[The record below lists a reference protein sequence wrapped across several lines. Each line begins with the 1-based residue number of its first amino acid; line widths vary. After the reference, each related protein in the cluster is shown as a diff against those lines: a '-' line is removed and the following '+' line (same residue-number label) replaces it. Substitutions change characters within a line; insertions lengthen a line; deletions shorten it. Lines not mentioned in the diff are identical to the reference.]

1 MMEKEVRPPR
11 LPRRILKLFLTS
23 EEKSTILTDLDEY
36 FHEIAKGKSRFI
48 SRCWYWRQILGSI
61 LSFAKRS
68 VSWEGVM
75 LKNYIKVALR
85 NMKRQKG
92 YSLINILGLAIG
104 LTCCLLILLYV
115 QYERSY
121 DRYHENADHIYR
133 VVEELD
139 FSGVKRHMAITPA
152 PFAPAMKNEFP
163 EVKDAVRFM
172 KGNFSEGK
180 VLVAH
185 GRENYYEDKW
195 FFADQSVFEIFTF
208 PLIKGD
214 AKSALKEPF
223 TVVISEEKARKYFG
237 DEDPIGKVLTLSDRY
252 SQSDFTVKGVLKNTP
267 KNSHFRFDFLASFA
281 TIENLFPEWV
291 QNWFNHMYYSYMLLD
306 ENSSPEAL
314 ERKFPGLILKH
325 AGKEA
330 QTALKPHLQPLT
342 AIHLHSHLESE
353 IEANSDAV
361 YVYIFATVALF
372 ILMIACINFMNL
384 ATARSAYRTREVGMR
399 KVVGARRSQLVR
411 QFLGESV
418 LFSFIALPLAV
429 IMMELLLP
437 AFRAFTD
444 RDLGFNYLNNW
455 PVIFVL
461 IGITLVVG
469 CVSGIYPAL
478 FLSAFKP
485 VKVLKGKSCSG
496 SRGTVLRK
504 GLIVFQF
511 AVSIILIIA
520 TGIILSQVRYI
531 RTTKLG
537 FNKDQ
542 VIVLNI
548 KDKELRTK
556 YEVIKAELSK
566 NPSVLNVTA
575 SSGIPGRI
583 SHHWFFRTEGLQE
596 KKEKPSMWVMMVDH
610 DFIKTLG
617 MEIVEGRDFSRSFT
631 TDEKEAIILNESAVK
646 KYGWGSPLGRNIKT
660 ENKDGYVIGVVKDF
674 HFKSFY
680 QQIEPVMIYI
690 SPGYFEFISVRVAA
704 DKIPEAMAFIKKE
717 WKELAPN
724 RPLDYLFLND
734 DFDKVYRQEERAGK
748 IFGYFSILAIF
759 VACLGLFGL
768 AAFTAEQRTKEIGIR
783 KVLGATTLNIVTLL
797 NKDFIKWV
805 LVANLIA
812 WPAAYYAMSRWL
824 QSFAYRISIGWW
836 MFLLAAVFVLV
847 VAICTVG
854 FQAAKAA
861 LANPSESLRYE

>member
-1 MMEKEVRPPR
+1 
-11 LPRRILKLFLTS
+11 
-23 EEKSTILTDLDEY
+23 
-36 FHEIAKGKSRFI
+36 
-48 SRCWYWRQILGSI
+48 
-61 LSFAKRS
+61 
-68 VSWEGVM
+68 M

-104 LTCCLLILLYV
+104 LACCLLILVYV

-121 DRYHENADHIYR
+121 DRYHKNADHIYR
-133 VVEELD
+133 VVEELN
-139 FSGVKRHMAITPA
+139 FFGEKNHMAITPA

-163 EVKDAVRFM
+163 EVKEAVRFM

-180 VLVAH
+180 VLVTH
-185 GRENYYEDKW
+185 GTDNYYEDKW
-195 FFADQSVFEIFTF
+195 FFADHSVFEIFTF

-237 DEDPIGKVLTLSDRY
+237 DEDPIGKILTLSDRY
-252 SQSDFTVKGVLKNTP
+252 NQSDFMVKGVLKDIP

-281 TIENLFPEWV
+281 TMEKRFPKWV
-291 QNWFNHMYYSYMLLD
+291 QNWFNHMYYSYLFLD
-306 ENSSPEAL
+306 ENASPEAL
-314 ERKFPGLILKH
+314 ERKFPDLILKH

-330 QTALKPHLQPLT
+330 QAALKPHLQPLT
-342 AIHLHSHLESE
+342 AIHLYSHLDVE

-361 YVYIFATVALF
+361 YVIIFSAVALF
-372 ILMIACINFMNL
+372 ILMIACMNFMNL
-384 ATARSAYRTREVGMR
+384 ATARSACRTREIGMR
-399 KVVGARRSQLVR
+399 KVVGARRLQLVG
-411 QFLGESV
+411 QFLGESI

-429 IMMELLLP
+429 VMMELLLP
-437 AFRAFTD
+437 AVRAFTE

-455 PVIFVL
+455 PILFML

-469 CVSGIYPAL
+469 LVAGIYPAL
-478 FLSAFKP
+478 ILSAFDP
-485 VKVLKGKSCSG
+485 IRILKGKLSSG
-496 SRGTVLRK
+496 SRGSSLRK

-531 RTTKLG
+531 RTKKLG

-542 VIVLNI
+542 VLVLNI
-548 KDKELRTK
+548 KDKELRNK
-556 YEVIKAELSK
+556 YEVFRAELSK
-566 NPSVLNVTA
+566 NPSILNVTA
-575 SSGIPGRI
+575 SSGIPGRVL
-583 SHHWFFRTEGLQE
+583 HHWYFSTEGLQE
-596 KKEKPSMWVMMVDH
+596 KKERPGMWVMMVDH

-617 MEIVEGRDFSRSFT
+617 MEIVEGRDFSRDYA
-631 TDEKEAIILNESAVK
+631 TDEKEAIILNESAVR
-646 KYGWGSPLGRNIKT
+646 KYGWDSPLGRNIKT
-660 ENKDGYVIGVVKDF
+660 ENKDGYVIGIVKDF

-680 QQIEPVMIYI
+680 QQIEPIMIYI
-690 SPGYFEFISVRVAA
+690 SPRYFEFLSVRIAA

-724 RPLDYLFLND
+724 RPLDYLFLDD
-734 DFDKVYRQEERAGK
+734 DFDKVYRNEERTGR

-768 AAFTAEQRTKEIGIR
+768 AAFTGEQRTKEIGIR
-783 KVLGATTLNIVTLL
+783 KVLGATTSNIVALL
-797 NKDFIKWV
+797 NKEFIKWV

-812 WPAAYYAMSRWL
+812 WPVAYYAMNRWL
-824 QSFAYRISIGWW
+824 QSFAYRTSISPGIFVFSAAAA
-836 MFLLAAVFVLV
+836 FLIAVLTVSSQAVKAAVS
-847 VAICTVG
+847 
-854 FQAAKAA
+854 
-861 LANPSESLRYE
+861 NPVEALRYE

>member
-1 MMEKEVRPPR
+1 MFKNY
-11 LPRRILKLFLTS
+11 LKIALRILKRY
-23 EEKSTILTDLDEY
+23 KVY
-36 FHEIAKGKSRFI
+36 
-48 SRCWYWRQILGSI
+48 
-61 LSFAKRS
+61 SF
-68 VSWEGVM
+68 
-75 LKNYIKVALR
+75 
-85 NMKRQKG
+85 
-92 YSLINILGLAIG
+92 INISGLAIG
-104 LTCCLLILLYV
+104 LACCLLILLYV
-115 QYERSY
+115 RYERSY

-139 FSGVKRHMAITPA
+139 FFGNKSHMAVTPA

-163 EVKDAVRFM
+163 EAKDAVRFM

-180 VLVAH
+180 VLVTH
-185 GRENYYEDKW
+185 GTDSYYEDKLY
-195 FFADQSVFEIFTF
+195 FADNSVFEIFTF
-208 PLIKGD
+208 PLFKGD
-214 AKSALKEPF
+214 PKNALKEPF
-223 TVVISEEKARKYFG
+223 TVVISQEKARKYFG
-237 DEDPIGKVLTLSDRY
+237 DEDPMGKILTLNDQY
-252 SQSDFTVKGVLKNTP
+252 SQSDFTVKGVLKDIP

-281 TIENLFPEWV
+281 TMEKRFPEWV
-291 QNWFNHMYYSYMLLD
+291 QNWFNHMYYTYLLLD

-314 ERKFPGLILKH
+314 EGKFAALIKKH
-325 AGKEA
+325 TGEQAGD
-330 QTALKPHLQPLT
+330 ALKPHLQPLT
-342 AIHLHSHLESE
+342 SIHLYSHLESE

-361 YVYIFATVALF
+361 YVYIFAAVALF

-384 ATARSAYRTREVGMR
+384 ATARSTYRTREVGMR

-411 QFLGESV
+411 QFLGESI

-429 IMMELLLP
+429 VMMELLLP

-455 PVIFVL
+455 PILFIL

-469 CVSGIYPAL
+469 LISGIYPAL

-485 VKVLKGKSCSG
+485 IKVLKGKLSSG
-496 SRGTVLRK
+496 SRSTLLRR
-504 GLIVFQF
+504 GLIIFQF

-542 VIVLNI
+542 VLVLNI

-583 SHHWFFRTEGLQE
+583 SHNWYFSTEGLQE

-631 TDEKEAIILNESAVK
+631 TDDKDAIILNEFAVK
-646 KYGWGSPLGRNIKT
+646 KYGWRSPLGRNIKT

-690 SPGYFEFISVRVAA
+690 SPAYFEFMSVRVAA
-704 DKIPEAMAFIKKE
+704 DKIPETIAFLKTE

-724 RPLDYLFLND
+724 RPLDYFFLDD
-734 DFDKVYRQEERAGK
+734 DFDQVYRQEERAGK
-748 IFGYFSILAIF
+748 IFGCFSVLAIF

-783 KVLGATTLNIVTLL
+783 KVLGATTSNIVSLL
-797 NKDFIKWV
+797 NKEFIKWV

-812 WPAAYYAMSRWL
+812 WPVAYYAMNRWL
-824 QSFAYRISIGWW
+824 QGFAYRTSIGPGI
-836 MFLLAAVFVLV
+836 FAFSAAAAVLIALLTVSSQ
-847 VAICTVG
+847 AI
-854 FQAAKAA
+854 KAA
-861 LANPSESLRYE
+861 VANPADALRYE